1 MRAIAT
7 LVLATLGFIGLP
19 APSSGQALGTIAG
32 AVKDA
37 SGAVLPGV
45 TVEASSPALI
55 EKART
60 VVTDGNGQ
68 YQIISLPPG
77 VYTVTIRTA
86 RGSERTSLRR
96 VRFTIR
102 YGKDGRLASVVPVVP
117 SAPRNPWLRSAP
129 PSR

>member
-1 MRAIAT
+1 MNVVLRNEGTPAMRAIAT
-7 LVLATLGFIGLP
+7 LALATVGFIGLP
-19 APSSGQALGTIAG
+19 APSAGQALGTIAG

-77 VYTVTIRTA
+77 VYTVTFTLAGFSTVKREAIEVNVNFTA
-86 RGSERTSLRR
+86 
-96 VRFTIR
+96 
-102 YGKDGRLASVVPVVP
+102 
-117 SAPRNPWLRSAP
+117 
-129 PSR
+129 